1 MPSCHFQ
8 NIFIPQLEKENYDFF
23 PLNRALSLQQ
33 EEDNNEIRLETL
45 MSQVSYLV
53 NKMKEEV
60 FGRFAEHLDNNG
72 IDIKKTRATAGPLL
86 NFDPDKEIFTGDLAD
101 EANKLVKGDYREGF
115 TIPEVV

>member
-1 MPSCHFQ
+1 MA
-8 NIFIPQLEKENYDFF
+8 NISYYIGSEATGDECTS
-23 PLNRALSLQQ
+23 LSG
-33 EEDNNEIRLETL
+33 
-45 MSQVSYLV
+45 